1 MHADRWRRAAPPVI
15 ESIAYR
21 DEIGRG
27 DVGSRE
33 GLVALGRSKLQNSIL
48 HRKNGVAT
56 SDLPLAVRP
65 DTREGVAPT
74 SMVPRMP
81 LEERNMTD
89 A

>member
-1 MHADRWRRAAPPVI
+1 MHADRWRRAATPVI

-33 GLVALGRSKLQNSIL
+33 GLVALGRGGLQNPIL
-48 HRKNGVAT
+48 HRDDCVAT

-65 DTREGVAPT
+65 DTRKGVAYLE
-74 SMVPRMP
+74 VPRMP
-81 LEERNMTD
+81 LVDRNMTE